1 MGNRAFEGF
10 VGQNRHRTFAEGM
23 TTFAQGGLRQVLK
36 SPYEMCRLHP
46 ALGQYRLLLELLS
59 ETKDST
65 TRHQRGLA
73 SLCRCEC
80 PLDPD
85 PQASVL
91 QRRRRRGDEG
101 VRQLVPIRWTSL

>member
-36 SPYEMCRLHP
+36 SPYQMCRLHP

-59 ETKDST
+59 ETKEAPRPGISEAW
-65 TRHQRGLA
+65 RRSA
-73 SLCRCEC
+73 
-80 PLDPD
+80 
-85 PQASVL
+85 AVSVL
-91 QRRRRRGDEG
+91 STPTRRRQFFSDVGDE
-101 VRQLVPIRWTSL
+101 VMKVFDN